1 MGRNFNCQLE
11 KKSIQT
17 VLKTDKKHS
26 DDLER
31 FHGKWMDRVLCFL
44 ILLKLKLVGIK
55 FLNVFQE
62 ETLKRTHL
70 RYIVTL

>member
-17 VLKTDKKHS
+17 FLKTDKKHS

-31 FHGKWMDRVLCFL
+31 FHGKWMDRVIFL

-62 ETLKRTHL
+62 ETLQRTHL
-70 RYIVTL
+70 NYIEFLF